1 MPPRKKRTFVLERDT
16 AFAKT
21 IGSVNEDKPDPLSL
35 AVAEASRRIKSEY
48 PERKPQPAELPV
60 VDNTAP
66 PPLPAAEV
74 DVSAATPGAE
84 AVPPHAI
91 QPDPAEATGDVPAA
105 QPHGAADAPQETA
118 ARNGDEAG
126 SADERKDDAP
136 QSTEETRTEAAGA
149 GEAGAPVEVRVSM
162 LVHTDL
168 AKRAERWGK
177 TMGLSGVTV
186 LRQSFAKLKPEL
198 MAELK
203 TVKAGDIHLERAE
216 SVGPRIQ
223 SLLRFSAA
231 DYADMQARLDPAGF
245 GIVASMLN
253 HHARARFSSFLD
265 ELMANA
271 GY

>member
-1 MPPRKKRTFVLERDT
+1 MAPRKKRTFVLERDT

-21 IGSVNEDKPDPLSL
+21 IGSVNEDKADPLSL

-48 PERKPQPAELPV
+48 PEREPQPAELPA

-66 PPLPAAEV
+66 TPLPAEA

-84 AVPPHAI
+84 AVLPDVI
-91 QPDPAEATGDVPAA
+91 QPDPAEATVDVPAA
-105 QPHGAADAPQETA
+105 QPDAAVDAPQETA
-118 ARNGDEAG
+118 AGNGSEAG
-126 SADERKDDAP
+126 TADERKDDAR
-136 QSTEETRTEAAGA
+136 QSTEETRTETTRA

-168 AKRAERWGK
+168 AKRAEKWGK
-177 TMGLSGVTV
+177 AMGLSGVTV

-203 TVKAGDIHLERAE
+203 TVKAGDIHMERAE

-265 ELMANA
+265 ELMANE

>member
-1 MPPRKKRTFVLERDT
+1 MAAERGERDWKRICQEELK
-16 AFAKT
+16 AH
-21 IGSVNEDKPDPLSL
+21 PPLLLYMGYLLCGLSAGLALVL
-35 AVAEASRRIKSEY
+35 AV
-48 PERKPQPAELPV
+48 V
-60 VDNTAP
+60 VLNF
-66 PPLPAAEV
+66 
-74 DVSAATPGAE
+74 
-84 AVPPHAI
+84 
-91 QPDPAEATGDVPAA
+91 
-105 QPHGAADAPQETA
+105 
-118 ARNGDEAG
+118 
-126 SADERKDDAP
+126 
-136 QSTEETRTEAAGA
+136 
-149 GEAGAPVEVRVSM
+149 M
-162 LVHTDL
+162 LVHAAPGDPVETI
-168 AKRAERWGK
+168 AGA
-177 TMGLSGVTV
+177 SGGME
-186 LRQSFAKLKPEL
+186 PEL

>member
-1 MPPRKKRTFVLERDT
+1 MTSPVTQRTPGAVYPDRFFGAPER
-16 AFAKT
+16 
-21 IGSVNEDKPDPLSL
+21 
-35 AVAEASRRIKSEY
+35 SRRIG
-48 PERKPQPAELPV
+48 RVLRLAARVDELDEEL
-60 VDNTAP
+60 VDRIGRRMFTRDE
-66 PPLPAAEV
+66 L
-74 DVSAATPGAE
+74 GARLVR
-84 AVPPHAI
+84 AM
-91 QPDPAEATGDVPAA
+91 GRDVPAA

>member
-1 MPPRKKRTFVLERDT
+1 MAPRKKRTFVLERDT
-16 AFAKT
+16 TFAKT

-48 PERKPQPAELPV
+48 PEREPHPAERPV
-60 VDNTAP
+60 ADNTAP
-66 PPLPAAEV
+66 TPLPAAEA
-74 DVSAATPGAE
+74 DVSAATPGVE
-84 AVPPHAI
+84 AVLPDAI
-91 QPDPAEATGDVPAA
+91 QPDPVDATADVPAA
-105 QPHGAADAPQETA
+105 QPDAPQETA
-118 ARNGDEAG
+118 ARNGDEAR
-126 SADERKDDAP
+126 SADGRKDDAP
-136 QSTEETRTEAAGA
+136 QSTEETHAGA
-149 GEAGAPVEVRVSM
+149 GEAGVPVEVRVSM

-168 AKRAERWGK
+168 AKRAEKWGK
-177 TMGLSGVTV
+177 SMGLSGVTV

-203 TVKAGDIHLERAE
+203 TVKAGDIHMERAE

-231 DYADMQARLDPAGF
+231 DYADMQARFDPAGF